1 MLEVPPLSL
10 YVHIPWCIR
19 KCPYCDFN
27 SHPTDGALPQR
38 DYIAALCED
47 FDDEVSRYEALQGR
61 EIETIFIGG
70 GTPSLFDA
78 SSFETLLDHLSRK
91 ATLSRDIE
99 ISLEANPGSVEAN
112 ALEGSNRFKQ
122 FRAAGINRLSLG
134 IQSFSDKHLS
144 TLGRIH
150 DGKQA
155 RMAIDSAQAAGF
167 NNLNLDLMHG
177 LPDQSVESALADLQT
192 AIDYKPDH
200 LSWYQL
206 TIEPNT
212 VFYRKPPPLPAENQ
226 LLEIQQQ
233 GIAILEGNG
242 FTRYEVSA
250 FAQEQR
256 QCIHNLNYWQFGD
269 YLGIGAGAH
278 GKLSNP
284 SSGIIL
290 RSRKLKQPEHYLH
303 NTVNR
308 AAERVEIKPEDRVLE
323 FLLNALRI
331 RQGFPIDLFENRT
344 DLPFDTIRNK
354 VEYLASNGLL
364 SIKDSSVITT
374 EIGYRLLNSIL
385 EEFV

>member
-10 YVHIPWCIR
+10 YVHIPWCVR

-27 SHPTDGALPQR
+27 SHASDGALPQR
-38 DYIAALCED
+38 DYITALCED
-47 FDDEVSRYEALQGR
+47 FDDEVSRHEALQGR
-61 EIETIFIGG
+61 EINTIFIGG

-78 SSFETLLDHLSRK
+78 SSFETLLNHLSRK

-99 ISLEANPGSVEAN
+99 ISLEANPGSVEVN
-112 ALEGSNRFKQ
+112 DLEGANRFKQ

-150 DGKQA
+150 DGKRA
-155 RMAIDSAQAAGF
+155 RMAIDSAQAAGLD
-167 NNLNLDLMHG
+167 NLNLDLMHG
-177 LPDQSVESALADLQT
+177 LPGQSVESALADLHT
-192 AIDYKPDH
+192 AIDYKPCH

-212 VFYRKPPPLPAENQ
+212 VFYRKPPPLPAEDQ

-233 GIAILEGNG
+233 GIAILESNG

-278 GKLSNP
+278 GKLSDP
-284 SSGIIL
+284 SSGVIL
-290 RSRKLKQPEHYLH
+290 RSRKFKQPEHYLH

-308 AAERVEIKPEDRVLE
+308 AAERVEIKPEDRALE

-331 RQGFPIDLFENRT
+331 RQGFPIELFENRT
-344 DLPFDTIRNK
+344 GLPFDTIRKK
-354 VEYLASNGLL
+354 VEYLASNDLL
-364 SIKDSSVITT
+364 SITDSSVITT
-374 EIGYRLLNSIL
+374 ELGYRLLNTIL
-385 EEFV
+385 EEFL